1 MDIYALWMI
10 QTIYGA
16 KGISSVRR
24 GTLSSCS
31 SHFASYTG
39 PLFIAMGG
47 VYAQINIPHQT
58 TDRPLHYKDG
68 RPTGCRKNVDY
79 HHGCTEVLIS
89 CVVNDVERVPKPD
102 HTSFVFQTC
111 GSHRQW
117 AWLSEMNLSTWKAFS
132 CGKKK
137 IQPTYRAM
145 RISSLIC
152 PQTCIWRN
160 VLERLNRNYKNDS
173 NARSRRVP
181 DWFVPSDEETAE
193 KDNVDN
199 FNDDIDISAGI
210 HIGNDMNSSTLH
222 HFDALSILLRLW
234 PHDVQ
239 TPRCTDAR
247 QHSIDD
253 LNLQCW
259 RFISIK

>member
-1 MDIYALWMI
+1 ML
-10 QTIYGA
+10 G
-16 KGISSVRR
+16 
-24 GTLSSCS
+24 
-31 SHFASYTG
+31 
-39 PLFIAMGG
+39 
-47 VYAQINIPHQT
+47 
-58 TDRPLHYKDG
+58 
-68 RPTGCRKNVDY
+68 GCRNQIILDSYSRLVA
-79 HHGCTEVLIS
+79 LI
-89 CVVNDVERVPKPD
+89 VNEPGFQKCIYQRGKRSRV
-102 HTSFVFQTC
+102 
-111 GSHRQW
+111 
-117 AWLSEMNLSTWKAFS
+117 A
-132 CGKKK
+132 KKK
-137 IQPTYRAM
+137 NIQPTYRAM

-181 DWFVPSDEETAE
+181 DWFVPSDEKTAE

-199 FNDDIDISAGI
+199 FNDDTDISVGI

>member
-1 MDIYALWMI
+1 MCRQRCWADVETRSYQFRIPDLW
-10 QTIYGA
+10 
-16 KGISSVRR
+16 
-24 GTLSSCS
+24 LSSS
-31 SHFASYTG
+31 MSLAFRNES
-39 PLFIAMGG
+39 
-47 VYAQINIPHQT
+47 IN
-58 TDRPLHYKDG
+58 
-68 RPTGCRKNVDY
+68 V
-79 HHGCTEVLIS
+79 ESVL
-89 CVVNDVERVPKPD
+89 VW
-102 HTSFVFQTC
+102 Q
-111 GSHRQW
+111 
-117 AWLSEMNLSTWKAFS
+117 
-132 CGKKK
+132 KK

-173 NARSRRVP
+173 DARSRRVP

>member
-1 MDIYALWMI
+1 M
-10 QTIYGA
+10 
-16 KGISSVRR
+16 
-24 GTLSSCS
+24 LS
-31 SHFASYTG
+31 
-39 PLFIAMGG
+39 
-47 VYAQINIPHQT
+47 
-58 TDRPLHYKDG
+58 
-68 RPTGCRKNVDY
+68 GCRNQIIPVSY
-79 HHGCTEVLIS
+79 SRLVALI
-89 CVVNDVERVPKPD
+89 VNELGFQKWIYQRGKRSRV
-102 HTSFVFQTC
+102 
-111 GSHRQW
+111 
-117 AWLSEMNLSTWKAFS
+117 A
-132 CGKKK
+132 KK

-160 VLERLNRNYKNDS
+160 VLERLNRNYKNYS

-181 DWFVPSDEETAE
+181 DSFVPSDDKTAE
-193 KDNVDN
+193 KYNVDN
-199 FNDDIDISAGI
+199 FNDDTDISVGI

>member
-1 MDIYALWMI
+1 MYHRVTRRRVELSYATFDSDSCHFLFSADVHHVKFMDIYALWMI

-16 KGISSVRR
+16 KGISSVHR

-89 CVVNDVERVPKPD
+89 CVVNDVERMSKPD

-111 GSHRQW
+111 GSHRQ
-117 AWLSEMNLSTWKAFS
+117 
-132 CGKKK
+132 
-137 IQPTYRAM
+137 
-145 RISSLIC
+145 
-152 PQTCIWRN
+152 
-160 VLERLNRNYKNDS
+160 
-173 NARSRRVP
+173 
-181 DWFVPSDEETAE
+181 
-193 KDNVDN
+193 
-199 FNDDIDISAGI
+199 
-210 HIGNDMNSSTLH
+210 
-222 HFDALSILLRLW
+222 
-234 PHDVQ
+234 
-239 TPRCTDAR
+239 
-247 QHSIDD
+247 
-253 LNLQCW
+253 
-259 RFISIK
+259 